1 MPKLETQAS
10 TSLHCLTG
18 QGILD
23 WVAMGNLLMMVPPSE
38 VALGSR
44 TRSRTDQSYLPFDPK
59 ATRFSVTGSPPA
71 SLSWRSGL
79 SYESVSKIRQ
89 LSQVTNASSVR
100 I

>member
-38 VALGSR
+38 FALSSR
-44 TRSRTDQSYLPFDPK
+44 TRSWIAQSYLPFDPK
-59 ATRFSVTGSPPA
+59 ASAPA
-71 SLSWRSGL
+71 YPKPEASKSQTKNEFHVVVVSLPVPGM
-79 SYESVSKIRQ
+79 EF
-89 LSQVTNASSVR
+89 
-100 I
+100 